1 MFFFSLLWYYGI
13 PIFMSD
19 VSTTK
24 RYVEYFAG
32 LLSGA
37 IQVNSSPLFLD
48 HVTVVGIPAFQS
60 NGGCRAF
67 FKVNLFVVV
76 FFVRCYVCS
85 LSLLIIF
92 GWD

>member
-1 MFFFSLLWYYGI
+1 
-13 PIFMSD
+13 
-19 VSTTK
+19 
-24 RYVEYFAG
+24 VEYFAG

-67 FKVNLFVVV
+67 FKVLKKQKNDCNSF
-76 FFVRCYVCS
+76 RS
-85 LSLLIIF
+85 LIIF
-92 GWD
+92 QNLTTLFYFFSLRRKGVPG

>member
-1 MFFFSLLWYYGI
+1 
-13 PIFMSD
+13 MSCGD
-19 VSTTK
+19 ALIIRF

-67 FKVNLFVVV
+67 FKVKKNKKTTKSQRYIPVFAILRLFFF
-76 FFVRCYVCS
+76 FFVYSPQGVPR
-85 LSLLIIF
+85 
-92 GWD
+92 

>member
-1 MFFFSLLWYYGI
+1 MQICASLIIAPVPPILNEKTFSNAFGFSCGDSLI
-13 PIFMSD
+13 IRS
-19 VSTTK
+19 

-67 FKVNLFVVV
+67 FKVNQNSALPV
-76 FFVRCYVCS
+76 
-85 LSLLIIF
+85 LAI
-92 GWD
+92 